1 MQIKEAQ
8 AGTITP
14 DMQRVAD
21 DEQISAEVL
30 RDRIAAGH
38 CIISRNSNHTN
49 AIPLGVGKGLRTKV
63 NANIGTS
70 KDCVDVEDELKK
82 LDIAI
87 AAGADQAEPPSDTPF
102 GARGYLVVDPEG
114 YSWFFANYRPGAYW
128 SDEPCN
134 P

>member
-38 CIISRNSNHTN
+38 CIISRNIKHTN

-70 KDCVDVEDELKK
+70 KDCVDLDDELKK

-87 AAGADQAEPPSDTPF
+87 AAGADAVMDLSTGGDISAIRREIIKRSTVAIGTVPH
-102 GARGYLVVDPEG
+102 
-114 YSWFFANYRPGAYW
+114 
-128 SDEPCN
+128 
-134 P
+134 